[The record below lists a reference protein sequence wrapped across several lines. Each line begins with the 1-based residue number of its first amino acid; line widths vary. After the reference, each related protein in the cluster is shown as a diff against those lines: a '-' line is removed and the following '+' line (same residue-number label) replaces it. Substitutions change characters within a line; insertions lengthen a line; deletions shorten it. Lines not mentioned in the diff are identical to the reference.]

1 MSKIMPSKAVVAELA
16 ATGVLRT
23 GINLSN
29 FLLVTGTTAAGDP
42 VGVAPD
48 MALEIANRLGV
59 PVKYHTFKTPAE
71 LADQALNNVWDIG
84 LIGAEPQRAA
94 MIAFSPAYVEI
105 ESTYLVPSGSP
116 LMTIADVDKPGIRI
130 AVTGKTAYGLWL
142 DNNIKHASL
151 HRSGTFD
158 TAFAEFRDSKL
169 DALAG
174 LRPGLIKDL
183 ANMPGSRLIA
193 GRFSAVQQAIGTQ
206 KKNTAAAA
214 FLRDFAEE
222 VKKSGFVQSLID
234 KHKVVGLT
242 VAPPAA

>member
-1 MSKIMPSKAVVAELA
+1 MTKVTPSKAVIAELA
-16 ATGVLRT
+16 PTGVLRT

-29 FLLVTGTTAAGDP
+29 FLLVTGATAAGDP

-59 PVKYHTFKTPAE
+59 PVKYFSFKTPAE
-71 LADQALNNVWDIG
+71 LADKALSNVWDIG
-84 LIGAEPQRAA
+84 LIGAEPQRAE

-105 ESTYLVPSGSP
+105 ESTYLVPAGSP
-116 LMTIADVDKPGIRI
+116 LKSIADVDKPGIRI

-151 HRSGTFD
+151 HRSASFD
-158 TAFAEFRDSKL
+158 TAFAEFVDSKM

-183 ANMPGSRLIA
+183 AKLPGSRLID

-206 KKNTAAAA
+206 KKNTAGAA
-214 FLRDFAEE
+214 FLREFAEE
-222 VKKSGFVQSLID
+222 AKRTGFVQSLID

-242 VAPPAA
+242 VAPPA

>member
-1 MSKIMPSKAVVAELA
+1 MTKATPSQAAIAELA
-16 ATGVLRT
+16 PTGILRT

-29 FLLVTGTTAAGDP
+29 FLLVTGATASGDP

-59 PVKYHTFKTPAE
+59 PVKYFTYKNPAE
-71 LADQALNNVWDIG
+71 LADNALNNIWDIG
-84 LIGAEPQRAA
+84 LIGAEPQRAE
-94 MIAFSPAYVEI
+94 MITFSPAYVEI
-105 ESTYLVPSGSP
+105 ESTYLVPAGSA
-116 LMTIADVDKPGIRI
+116 LKTIADVDKPGIRI

-151 HRSGTFD
+151 HRSATFD
-158 TAFAEFRDSKL
+158 TAFAEFVDSKM

-183 ANMPGSRLIA
+183 AKLPGSRLIE
-193 GRFSAVQQAIGTQ
+193 GRFSAVQQAIGTP
-206 KKNTAAAA
+206 KKNAAGAT
-214 FLRDFAEE
+214 FLREFAEE
-222 VKKSGFVQSLID
+222 VKRSGFVQSLID

-242 VAPPAA
+242 VAPVA